1 MDASLNIAI
10 AAEFELCEKIAEA
23 LEESRFAIGKLSIVE
38 IYPFDEEQGVRFNNK
53 SVVQCSPEKVDWS
66 EINYLF
72 FAGDVEQL
80 TSVAIAAESGCVI
93 IDMKGIC
100 AALSD
105 VPVVVPTINEGDLVE
120 LRQRNIVSLPD
131 PQVSQLALAISP
143 LLQTTNITQIFT
155 TSLLPAS
162 YQNGETVNKLAG
174 QTARLLNG
182 IPLDE
187 EEKRLAFDVYPQK
200 TMALSAQFQK
210 IFPQCN
216 SVIFHVVQ
224 VPVFYGMA
232 QKVTAL
238 WDYETDFQQQD
249 NELIQYHDMNIT
261 PVINGEQESGETQ
274 VKLHI
279 NPLSAVE
286 NGIEFWTVAD
296 EQRFNLAHLSVKL
309 LEAIYHQGY

>member
-10 AAEFELCEKIAEA
+10 AAEFELCEKIAES
-23 LEESRFAIGKLSIVE
+23 LEKSELGLGKVSIVE
-38 IYPFDEEQGVRFNNK
+38 IYPFEEEQRVRFNNK
-53 SVVQCSPEKVDWS
+53 SVAQYSPQEMDWF
-66 EINYLF
+66 EVNYLF
-72 FAGDVEQL
+72 FAGDIEQVPHIA
-80 TSVAIAAESGCVI
+80 TAAENGCVV
-93 IDMKGIC
+93 IDMKGVC

-105 VPVVVPTINEGDLVE
+105 VPTVVPSINEADLVE

-131 PQVSQLALAISP
+131 PQVSQLALAIYP
-143 LLQTTNITQIFT
+143 LLQSANLTQVFA

-187 EEKRLAFDVYPQK
+187 EETRFAFDVHPQN
-200 TMALSAQFQK
+200 ALSLSNQLQK
-210 IFPQCN
+210 IFPQLN
-216 SVIFHVVQ
+216 SVIFHAVQ

-238 WDYETDFQQQD
+238 SDYEVDFQPQESEFLQHHD
-249 NELIQYHDMNIT
+249 NLVT
-261 PVINGEQESGETQ
+261 PVINGETEAGEEQ

-279 NPLSAVE
+279 SQLSAVE